1 MIRKLI
7 NKLLDRKRKGAIITV
22 ASTAGTFAFP
32 YLQVYSGTKAF
43 NDFFS
48 RALSEEF
55 PQLDIISLRPGYVST
70 QLTLR
75 KRPAF
80 DVLTPIECAEGC
92 LKDLGKSNS
101 TFGNWRH
108 GLFGFVI
115 HAVPP
120 GLVYW
125 LWTKKL
131 GLQLL
136 KERAHQE

>member
-1 MIRKLI
+1 LI
-7 NKLLDRKRKGAIITV
+7 NKLLDRKRRGAIITV

-48 RALSEEF
+48 RALSEEV

-80 DVLTPIECAEGC
+80 DVLTPIEWVVLRIWGKAILRLIIGGMGY
-92 LKDLGKSNS
+92 LGM
-101 TFGNWRH
+101 
-108 GLFGFVI
+108 
-115 HAVPP
+115 
-120 GLVYW
+120 
-125 LWTKKL
+125 
-131 GLQLL
+131 
-136 KERAHQE
+136 